1 MRSRREGKV
10 AAYSADSPAPSS
22 SAPLGPV
29 LRAVGIACAGAFAF
43 GYHLGVINGPLEAI
57 GKDLAFAGNK
67 ALEGLVGTRAG
78 LTSGNRHMCS
88 IAGCALPYSCASSVH
103 ACTHACRHPVA
114 VRLHKYE

>member
-1 MRSRREGKV
+1 MMCIGVRSRREGKV

-57 GKDLAFAGNK
+57 GQDLAFMGNK
-67 ALEGLVGTRAG
+67 ALEGLVGRPA
-78 LTSGNRHMCS
+78 
-88 IAGCALPYSCASSVH
+88 
-103 ACTHACRHPVA
+103 
-114 VRLHKYE
+114 